1 LLPVQNP
8 HICIWGSGMY
18 TIRARYQRDNPLLQC

>member
-8 HICIWGSGMY
+8 HICISEAGCKHPSWV
-18 TIRARYQRDNPLLQC
+18 RPLDA